1 MLVEMQSHSSLENN
15 LASCCETEHL
25 HTLLKNFIPE
35 WYFRDT
41 LAYMDQKT
49 YRRVFTAASL
59 ITAKREER
67 TRYSLVGKW
76 VSCGVAN
83 CGVYN

>member
-35 WYFRDT
+35 C
-41 LAYMDQKT
+41 
-49 YRRVFTAASL
+49 VFQ
-59 ITAKREER
+59 
-67 TRYSLVGKW
+67 RYSCLHGPEDLQKSVHSSIINNSKTLRTNSIFISRKVGQLW
-76 VSCGVAN
+76 YS
-83 CGVYN
+83 